1 MRKIYKI
8 NGFTLIEMLIVT
20 AIFSGLAI
28 LVSSMVLYSTRGAKK
43 SESAVKVRA
52 ELENAIARVE
62 RSLREAKAGT
72 VTAGTN
78 SISFKNQ
85 DDVSVNIVCNGS
97 SPNIKLVMNGQDLTG
112 SNIGLTACSF
122 SFSSG
127 TVSINLT
134 GKSVGISGV
143 ETDQVTVSSKVV
155 LRNY

>member
-85 DDVSVNIVCNGS
+85 DDVSVQVTCGGS
-97 SPNIKLVMNGQDLTG
+97 PKKLQMSNQDLTG
-112 SNIGLTACSF
+112 SNVNLTTCTISYDESSHIVYINLTAVSAG
-122 SFSSG
+122 SSG
-127 TVSINLT
+127 TES
-134 GKSVGISGV
+134 
-143 ETDQVTVSSKVV
+143 DTVSVNSQIV